1 MVAAGRAAVAAAR
14 VEVAEVLAGL
24 DDRRGLVLLLDVH
37 VERVEV
43 QHDVLRADGLDEGK
57 ALVRGVEEVGLKA
70 VQRLDAQRDVPRSGE
85 GGEHFQVL
93 HDERELHL
101 LLLRLHGVG
110 LAHDGVNRTD
120 EARAAHDGGL
130 VHEGLAV
137 SHRSGLLLG
146 RAAEVTARAHAGA
159 DGTDGKP
166 GLVGGGLHL
175 HGVDMLRRLD
185 GNLDGLKTPF
195 LKLGEELHALGGERG
210 GVEECVDAKSH
221 NAVS

>member
-1 MVAAGRAAVAAAR
+1 MVAAGRAPVAAAR
-14 VEVAEVLAGL
+14 VEVAQRLAGL
-24 DDRRGLVLLLDVH
+24 DDCRSLILFLDVH

-43 QHDVLRADGLDEGK
+43 QDDILRADGLDEREP
-57 ALVRGVEEVGLKA
+57 LVGGVEEVGLEA
-70 VQRLDAQRDVPRSGE
+70 VQRLDAEGDALRRCV

-93 HDERELHL
+93 HHERELHL
-101 LLLRLHGVG
+101 LLFRLHGVG
-110 LAHDGVNRTD
+110 LAHDGVNRAD

-130 VHEGLAV
+130 VHERFAV

-146 RAAEVTARAHAGA
+146 RAAEVAARAHAGA
-159 DGTDGKP
+159 DRADGEA
-166 GLVGGGLHL
+166 GLVGGGFHL
-175 HGVDMLRRLD
+175 RGVDVLWRFDR
-185 GNLDGLKTPF
+185 NLDGLKAPF